1 MHVMLIGQII
11 GMLSIYYRN
20 DINNHVPIQNN
31 DICNDTLP
39 LVNENGSSL
48 LDFCK
53 QTGYM
58 LLNGRTGTDKGIGG
72 IYLC

>member
-1 MHVMLIGQII
+1 MHVRLMPGYINDEN
-11 GMLSIYYRN
+11 IY
-20 DINNHVPIQNN
+20 INNHVLIQNN

-39 LVNENGSSL
+39 TKRVSKDPVVNENGSSL

-58 LLNGRTGTDKGIGG
+58 LLNGRTGTDR
-72 IYLC
+72 